1 MIWKKKLMVNLCRL
15 LNRIIKLVSKS
26 KILILI
32 LAICIVVP
40 VVFIEFLSN
49 ILLEHDC
56 TSIVCSS
63 CLLIEAVKIFL
74 NTLRF
79 TVIFLCIGIHL
90 MFFIHSFVKN
100 RETISCLFSPILL
113 KVRFNS

>member
-1 MIWKKKLMVNLCRL
+1 MVNFCCS
-15 LNRIIKLVSKS
+15 LNRHIKLISKS

-49 ILLEHDC
+49 SLLDHVC
-56 TSIVCSS
+56 TSIVCSP
-63 CLLIEAVKIFL
+63 CLHIEAVKLFL

-79 TVIFLCIGIHL
+79 TVIFLYIGIHL
-90 MFFIHSFVKN
+90 MFFIHSFVKST
-100 RETISCLFSPILL
+100 ETISCLFSPDILF
-113 KVRFNS
+113 R